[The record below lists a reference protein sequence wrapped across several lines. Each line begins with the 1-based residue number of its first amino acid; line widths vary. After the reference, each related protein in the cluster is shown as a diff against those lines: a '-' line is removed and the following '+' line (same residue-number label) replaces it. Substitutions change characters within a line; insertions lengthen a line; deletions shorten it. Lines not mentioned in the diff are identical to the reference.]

1 MSGFFEG
8 VGSLAWDAIN
18 GVAWLF
24 TSEVPEL
31 MLSLSLLLGALSVV
45 VISLVLLE
53 RKYLG
58 RLQMRM
64 GPMRVGPHGV
74 LQPVADVVKLMGKE
88 DIMPSWV
95 DRWVY
100 YIAPLVLFVPSFVIW
115 VTIPSSPTLVLRD
128 LELGLLYVIAFS
140 VVSIVGLIMAGWGSA
155 NKYGVLG
162 GLRSVAQLISYEI
175 PIIAVALTVALL
187 AGSLNLVEIVEKQ
200 SPVPFA
206 VLQPLGLFLFLM
218 AGLAEVGR
226 TPFDIYHAESEIM
239 GGPFV
244 EYSGA
249 HWAIFYLAEYI
260 NTFLL
265 AALIVVLFL
274 GGWSGPFLPPILWF
288 LLKTYAV
295 VLLFFWFRGTFPRL
309 RIDQLMSL
317 AWKVLV
323 PLSFFNLMLA
333 AAARFYGWPD
343 WALAVAGLAALVALG
358 ALTYRATSGRS
369 ARPALR
375 LVPAREVRRA

>member
-1 MSGFFEG
+1 M
-8 VGSLAWDAIN
+8 
-18 GVAWLF
+18 
-24 TSEVPEL
+24 
-31 MLSLSLLLGALSVV
+31 
-45 VISLVLLE
+45 
-53 RKYLG
+53 
-58 RLQMRM
+58 
-64 GPMRVGPHGV
+64 
-74 LQPVADVVKLMGKE
+74 
-88 DIMPSWV
+88 
-95 DRWVY
+95 
-100 YIAPLVLFVPSFVIW
+100 
-115 VTIPSSPTLVLRD
+115 
-128 LELGLLYVIAFS
+128 
-140 VVSIVGLIMAGWGSA
+140 
-155 NKYGVLG
+155 
-162 GLRSVAQLISYEI
+162 
-175 PIIAVALTVALL
+175 
-187 AGSLNLVEIVEKQ
+187 EKQ

-206 VLQPLGLFLFLM
+206 VLQPLGLFLFLL

-274 GGWSGPFLPPILWF
+274 GGWSGPLLPPIIWF

-309 RIDQLMSL
+309 RIDQLMAL

-333 AAARFYGWPD
+333 AAAPLLR
-343 WALAVAGLAALVALG
+343 LAGLDAGRPGPGGARGPGGVHLPSHVGALVEADAATG
-358 ALTYRATSGRS
+358 ARTGGASCLTASRAC
-369 ARPALR
+369 
-375 LVPAREVRRA
+375 